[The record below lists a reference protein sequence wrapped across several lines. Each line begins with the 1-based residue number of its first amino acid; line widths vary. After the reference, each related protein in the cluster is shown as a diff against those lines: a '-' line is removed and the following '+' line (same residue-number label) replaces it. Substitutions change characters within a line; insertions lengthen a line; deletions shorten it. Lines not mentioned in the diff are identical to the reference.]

1 MTAQAPRGLGRIFD
15 LVSKP
20 NDQRKIDSN
29 DSAFRQMQAKI
40 GRGAAARQISNLAIT
55 TAKLNIPHKL
65 GAPVKG
71 WRVVD
76 ISATGVTIKKTASP
90 DESKWLCLQGSGTA
104 TISIEVWVLLVVFGP
119 SLLSSGWV

>member
-1 MTAQAPRGLGRIFD
+1 MTKSPTGLGKVFD
-15 LVSKP
+15 LRPK
-20 NDQRKIDSN
+20 DSN
-29 DSAFRQMQAKI
+29 VQRRDDSRDAAFRQLQEQV
-40 GRGAAARQISNLAIT
+40 GEGARARQISNLAIT